1 MPSKRAERA
10 AGSTDASTE
19 VPESTETIEE
29 RHAHL
34 ITAEQ
39 AQPRL
44 AEIEEMERELREG
57 SSPAR
62 GRASAGMSPAPE
74 IGAWVARR
82 AMALP
87 VFRASLF
94 ESCEISSR
102 SSIEESGAERGP
114 ND

>member
-1 MPSKRAERA
+1 MALIIFALAVTLYQEPLLIRGASESPAMPPKRAERA

-57 SSPAR
+57 SSPTR
-62 GRASAGMSPAPE
+62 LASADTSLAPE
-74 IGAWVARR
+74 
-82 AMALP
+82 
-87 VFRASLF
+87 
-94 ESCEISSR
+94 
-102 SSIEESGAERGP
+102 
-114 ND
+114 NQ